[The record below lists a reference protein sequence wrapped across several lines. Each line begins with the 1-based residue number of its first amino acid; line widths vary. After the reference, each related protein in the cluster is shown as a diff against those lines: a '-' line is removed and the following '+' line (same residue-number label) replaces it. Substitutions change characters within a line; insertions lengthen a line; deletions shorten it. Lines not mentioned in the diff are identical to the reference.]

1 MNDTLLLNV
10 DEWAEITTADVT
22 NITFQNLTE
31 CDLLVQATVGGEP
44 TSTDGSIVYGHNEG
58 ERNVALSDLFPGV
71 SGAVRVWARP
81 DNVPYDYMETAEVFV
96 SHA

>member
-10 DEWAEITTADVT
+10 DEWAEITSANVT

-31 CDLLVQATVGGEP
+31 CDLLVQATSGGEP
-44 TSTDGSIVYGHNEG
+44 TSTDGSIVYSYTEG
-58 ERNVALSDLFPGV
+58 ERNVALADLFPGV